1 VFLREMS
8 DKINR
13 ILPPIMTT
21 KTYGRFLYSA
31 LLTIF
36 ATYVGKPGDLP
47 CSWSEFSKT
56 TQNILQT
63 SFLNNLDS
71 YVSAAASS
79 ASKLSHYLRISRC
92 YQYITLNKQEE
103 DTLDSEGL
111 SSSGNKKQKMFSTA
125 IYSELLASLSKVI
138 AD

>member
-21 KTYGRFLYSA
+21 KTYGKFLYSA

-36 ATYVGKPGDLP
+36 ATYIGKPGDLP
-47 CSWSEFSKT
+47 YSWSVLPKT
-56 TQNILQT
+56 TQDILQT
-63 SFLNNLDS
+63 SFLNNLDA
-71 YVSAAASS
+71 YVSAASS